1 MLSIKGKKC
10 GDLVID
16 TSKSMRNDEDF
27 NSFFEV
33 IKKVDNPAKLLGK
46 PTSPRKQ
53 EKPNYSILQYV
64 TGYEV
69 PRAMLIIQK
78 QATTISNQCI
88 FKLLMVISTINDR
101 FGQPALKKFRNV
113 EELFLK
119 AINQADLSKELKVLE
134 SDFRGDFDRNQLESE
149 LHLVPEIFKQSTLV
163 DFSRDLQ
170 HVSRH
175 G

>member
-33 IKKVDNPAKLLGK
+33 IKKVANPTKLLGK

-69 PRAMLIIQK
+69 PESNAYHPETVHHYFRPMYF
-78 QATTISNQCI
+78 QALDGHQYH
-88 FKLLMVISTINDR
+88 
-101 FGQPALKKFRNV
+101 Q
-113 EELFLK
+113 
-119 AINQADLSKELKVLE
+119 
-134 SDFRGDFDRNQLESE
+134 
-149 LHLVPEIFKQSTLV
+149 
-163 DFSRDLQ
+163 
-170 HVSRH
+170 
-175 G
+175 

>member
-1 MLSIKGKKC
+1 
-10 GDLVID
+10 
-16 TSKSMRNDEDF
+16 
-27 NSFFEV
+27 
-33 IKKVDNPAKLLGK
+33 
-46 PTSPRKQ
+46 
-53 EKPNYSILQYV
+53 
-64 TGYEV
+64 
-69 PRAMLIIQK
+69 
-78 QATTISNQCI
+78 
-88 FKLLMVISTINDR
+88 MVISTINDR
-101 FGQPALKKFRNV
+101 FGQPALKKFRNF

-149 LHLVPEIFKQSTLV
+149 LRLVPAIFKQSTLV